1 MIYEKKNTLDKEVC
15 NGMISWYENKVSTGS
30 TEKNY
35 TNTSKFG
42 RKDSSISLC
51 QQFDSFKPF
60 YNKINSIIHEHV
72 ERYFKKW
79 RIEGNTHNYNITG
92 YKLQKSTKGGG
103 FTTWHSELDILRLS
117 PIDFFKSCRRF
128 GVWMVYLNNTDS
140 GYTDFMHQK
149 LSVKPE
155 TGKLVIWPAY
165 FTHTHRA
172 NPDLKEDKYII
183 TGWLESNYGER
194 R

>member
-15 NGMISWYENKVSTGS
+15 DGMISWYENKVSTGN

-72 ERYFKKW
+72 EKYFKKW
-79 RIEGNTHNYNITG
+79 RIEGNTNNYNITG